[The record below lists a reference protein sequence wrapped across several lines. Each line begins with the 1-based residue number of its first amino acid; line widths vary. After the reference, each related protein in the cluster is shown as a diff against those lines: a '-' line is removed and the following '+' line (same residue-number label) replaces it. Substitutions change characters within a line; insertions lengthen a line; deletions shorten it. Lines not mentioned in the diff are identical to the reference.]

1 MEQLHNLLVS
11 YNSRYIPAN
20 YRRSWSNQFCE
31 QQFPL
36 YWEKVFLE
44 LKKFDRNSKIIEVG
58 CGQGDVT
65 SIMCYLG
72 FKYVRAY
79 EMDEQM
85 CEVATKKIEYLF
97 GRTDII
103 VNNKYPQKY
112 ETTDILVLVNCA
124 YADDCVTKNDYIKKM
139 LDFYIYAGK
148 PKFFLLEVI
157 DPEYDI
163 SDDNFPYCIR
173 LSEADIRDMFP
184 QAAIHWYQ
192 TYRYPINK
200 RTKKL
205 YVIQH

>member
-1 MEQLHNLLVS
+1 MEQLHNMLVS

-31 QQFPL
+31 QKFPL

-85 CEVATKKIEYLF
+85 CEIAIKKIEYLF
-97 GRTDII
+97 GRRDII
-103 VNNKYPQKY
+103 VCNKYPQKY
-112 ETTDILVLVNCA
+112 ENADILVLVNCA
-124 YADDCVTKNDYIKKM
+124 YADDCVTKNDYINKM

-148 PKFFLLEVI
+148 PKVFLLEVI

-163 SDDNFPYCIR
+163 PDDNFPYCIR
-173 LSEADIRDMFP
+173 LTENDIRDMFP
-184 QAAIHWYQ
+184 QASIHWYQ

>member
-1 MEQLHNLLVS
+1 MLVS

-31 QQFPL
+31 QKFPL

-85 CEVATKKIEYLF
+85 CEIAIKKIEYLF
-97 GRTDII
+97 GRRDII
-103 VNNKYPQKY
+103 VCNKYPQK
-112 ETTDILVLVNCA
+112 I
-124 YADDCVTKNDYIKKM
+124 
-139 LDFYIYAGK
+139 
-148 PKFFLLEVI
+148 
-157 DPEYDI
+157 
-163 SDDNFPYCIR
+163 
-173 LSEADIRDMFP
+173 
-184 QAAIHWYQ
+184 
-192 TYRYPINK
+192 
-200 RTKKL
+200 
-205 YVIQH
+205 